1 MINNSGINL
10 SNSNNN
16 GNISIQIRDRND
28 FIEEFQ
34 RQRGYQNSSFLT
46 LSSPSINGGRWN
58 YLHDLNKLYLS
69 KLEEKREQQKQIE
82 DEKEMEECTFEPKLN
97 KGILYKNLTLNN
109 DNKTNS
115 SILNLD
121 LIERQD
127 AWNEKR
133 KLKTKELAQLTQ
145 DQDMK
150 QCFFTPEINNENALQ
165 KTKINHKTISL
176 LEDPESYSM
185 YIKRLQKKRDEDEKE
200 KQREKLRPG
209 SGNIWKKKI
218 DRREN
223 KSYDYQKHEYS
234 RNLSRSKSIKNKKIN
249 VSENYDN
256 FLKTDDKNLGRNS
269 THGRKKINFEEIDK
283 NKLYENMYKK
293 NVKKLDNL
301 FGKSNLE
308 SDKNE
313 NIGDVSRYTEEESI
327 YHEPIEYGK
336 AIDLL
341 HNALYSINLEQDSG
355 EEEEE

>member
-34 RQRGYQNSSFLT
+34 RQHGYQNNSFIT

-82 DEKEMEECTFEPKLN
+82 NEKEMEECTFEPKLN
-97 KGILYKNLTLNN
+97 KGILYKNISLNN
-109 DNKTNS
+109 DNKSNS
-115 SILNLD
+115 SILNLN

-133 KLKTKELAQLTQ
+133 KLKNKELAQLTE

-209 SGNIWKKKI
+209 SGNI
-218 DRREN
+218 
-223 KSYDYQKHEYS
+223 
-234 RNLSRSKSIKNKKIN
+234 
-249 VSENYDN
+249 
-256 FLKTDDKNLGRNS
+256 
-269 THGRKKINFEEIDK
+269 
-283 NKLYENMYKK
+283 
-293 NVKKLDNL
+293 
-301 FGKSNLE
+301 
-308 SDKNE
+308 
-313 NIGDVSRYTEEESI
+313 
-327 YHEPIEYGK
+327 
-336 AIDLL
+336 
-341 HNALYSINLEQDSG
+341 
-355 EEEEE
+355 